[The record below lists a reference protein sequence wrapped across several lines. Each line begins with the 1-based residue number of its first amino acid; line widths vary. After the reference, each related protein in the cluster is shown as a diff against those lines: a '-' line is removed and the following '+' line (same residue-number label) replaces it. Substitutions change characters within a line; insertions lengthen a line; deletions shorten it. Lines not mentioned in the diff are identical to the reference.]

1 MVFAPIEFAENAQF
15 HTQLRHAVLAA
26 QHSARNVGLLV
37 IDFDDSE
44 SLHRDGNALSK
55 DVREKAFASV
65 ASVLR
70 DSDALCRT
78 TGTATAVLLS
88 APGNLEDALLV
99 ARRILHKFD
108 QPLHLDGRA
117 VNLQPRIGVALFPNH
132 GTSASTLLECA
143 DIALNAARKNKE
155 SCVVYSAEF
164 SCAPRPPLRLSELRQ
179 AIVQD
184 QLFLL
189 YQPKIDLKNDRISGL
204 EALARWRHPEYGL
217 IMPDEFIPAAE
228 RTGLINPLTLWVLHQ
243 SLTQCR
249 RWHDQEI
256 KVTIAVNLSMWNLD
270 TIELPE
276 QVAGLLHS
284 ASVQPTDLEL
294 EITESAIMHD
304 PQRSMYTLQAIREL
318 GVRFAIDD
326 FGTGYSSLAHLKKLP
341 VSSIKIDKSFIQ
353 NMESDKDSAVI
364 VRAIIDLGH
373 NLGLKVVAE
382 GVETVEAKEMLS
394 DFDCDEAQGYYFSR
408 PVSAADITRFVRTA
422 TTTSA
427 KHDLIM
433 NVSSAQTSENANEI
447 PTTFKLRL

>member
-433 NVSSAQTSENANEI
+433 NVSSAQTSENANDI
-447 PTTFKLRL
+447 PTTFKPRL